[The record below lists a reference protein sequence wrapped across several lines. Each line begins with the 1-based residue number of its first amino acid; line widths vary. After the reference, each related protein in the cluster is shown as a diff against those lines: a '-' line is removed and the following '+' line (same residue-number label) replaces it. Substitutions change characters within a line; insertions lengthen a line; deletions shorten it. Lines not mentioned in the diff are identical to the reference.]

1 MLAGLADTPMVYESL
16 LVQRNR
22 NWARKIRT
30 LTDDSENYLIIVGAM
45 HLVGD
50 DSVLRMLAGSG
61 YSARQLSS
69 R

>member
-1 MLAGLADTPMVYESL
+1 MADNPAVYQSL

-22 NWARKIRT
+22 NWVRKIRT
-30 LTDDSENYLIIVGAM
+30 LVDDSENYLIIVGAM

-50 DSVLRMLAGSG
+50 DSLLRMLAESG
-61 YSARQLSS
+61 HPARQLTG